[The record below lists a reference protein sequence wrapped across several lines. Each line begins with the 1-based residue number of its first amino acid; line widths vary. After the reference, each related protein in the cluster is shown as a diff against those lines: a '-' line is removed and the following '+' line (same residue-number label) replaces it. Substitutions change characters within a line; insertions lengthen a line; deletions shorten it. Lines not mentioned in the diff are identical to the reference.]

1 MMAANPAARMSF
13 CAMAFSLKGHS
24 LTGGQRAGYRPVP
37 DKFRAKASHVIR
49 TAQKE
54 GAMGQATGETAEIE
68 YSYKPSLMGGVW
80 TFRLAPAGLQWSVGT
95 LSGQVA
101 YQDIRRIRMSFR
113 PVTMQSYRFLTE
125 VWSDRNPKLPIV
137 SSSWKSL
144 TEQERLDEAYT
155 RFVVGLHEKIAAVKG
170 SPQLQAGA
178 VMFLYWPGVVIFLA
192 ICVATIGILLRA
204 LQQGETTATLFLLA
218 FFVFLIWQLG
228 RFFKRNFPRRY
239 TLDAIP
245 NDVLPVSRN

>member
-1 MMAANPAARMSF
+1 MD
-13 CAMAFSLKGHS
+13 
-24 LTGGQRAGYRPVP
+24 Q
-37 DKFRAKASHVIR
+37 
-49 TAQKE
+49 TA
-54 GAMGQATGETAEIE
+54 GETSDIE

-80 TFRLAPAGLQWSVGT
+80 TFRLAPDGLQWSIGT
-95 LSGQVA
+95 VSGQVA

-144 TEQERLDEAYT
+144 TEQERFDEAYT
-155 RFVVGLHEKIAAVKG
+155 HFVVGLHEKIAGAKG

-178 VMFLYWPGVVIFLA
+178 MAFLYWPGAAIFAA
-192 ICVATIGILLRA
+192 ICVATIGILVRT
-204 LQQGETTATLFLLA
+204 LQEGETAATLFLLA
-218 FFVFLIWQLG
+218 FFAFLVWQLG
-228 RFFKRNFPRRY
+228 RFFKRNLPRLY

-245 NDVLPVSRN
+245 NDVLPISREERSKSSAQRPDE